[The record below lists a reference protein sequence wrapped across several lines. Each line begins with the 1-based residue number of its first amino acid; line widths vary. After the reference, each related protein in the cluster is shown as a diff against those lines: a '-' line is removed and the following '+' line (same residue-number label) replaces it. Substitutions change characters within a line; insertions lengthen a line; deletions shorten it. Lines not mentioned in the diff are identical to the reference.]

1 MYEIKIGGSMACGGE
16 ACNNCGGIQAK
27 HKITTNHSGKSLE
40 LCNNCFKKLV
50 DKLQAGKQN

>member
-1 MYEIKIGGSMACGGE
+1 MYEIKISGSMACSGE

-27 HKITTNHSGKSLE
+27 NKITTNYSGKSLE

-50 DKLQAGKQN
+50 EEIQKVK